1 MRSRGWLG
9 CRQGSNESCVQ
20 RASRKGRIE
29 FLLQQYAVC
38 WHFAF
43 SLLGHHWDF
52 WSLEWKD
59 DELWWFVYSNHRQP
73 IWCCICIIDTVLYL
87 YYWYGVACVLLK
99 ASQMERVC
107 VWTRECKCRL
117 VSSVWGQEG
126 GKPSFPLT
134 YESLWRE
141 SLNVRTLG
149 PTALRGVERR
159 SDWKLGWSRG
169 LQSGC
174 PGSLLPWGTVCRAS
188 WSSMLTETL

>member
-1 MRSRGWLG
+1 MLFAGTSLSAFWGI
-9 CRQGSNESCVQ
+9 
-20 RASRKGRIE
+20 IE
-29 FLLQQYAVC
+29 ISDLQ
-38 WHFAF
+38 
-43 SLLGHHWDF
+43 SG
-52 WSLEWKD
+52 KMMN
-59 DELWWFVYSNHRQP
+59 LWRFVYSNHRQP
-73 IWCCICIIDTVLYL
+73 IWYCICIIDTVLYL
-87 YYWYGVACVLLK
+87 YYWYGVACVLWK
-99 ASQMERVC
+99 ASQMEWVC

-149 PTALRGVERR
+149 LTALRGVERKIWLETWVEPWR
-159 SDWKLGWSRG
+159 AV
-169 LQSGC
+169 QSGC